1 MGRQVAASQRDD
13 DGIVAAEQ
21 NVDLDDLPDSQP
33 IQLEKKYHAAPERC
47 LWPYA
52 KRHGE
57 PKLPA
62 SCLCACRHR
71 QSSEPIFRDQSTDF
85 SKRPISEGLRVTL
98 MPQAD
103 MISSLASAE
112 TTPPKNKTPTKTKH
126 KPGGAVTP
134 AMNPTTGFFMLS
146 LI

>member
-21 NVDLDDLPDSQP
+21 NVEKDDLPDSQP
-33 IQLEKKYHAAPERC
+33 IQLEKKIHAAPERC

-71 QSSEPIFRDQSTDF
+71 QSSDPIFRDQSTDLN
-85 SKRPISEGLRVTL
+85 KHPKTEKKQKTL

-103 MISSLASAE
+103 MISSLASAVS
-112 TTPPKNKTPTKTKH
+112 
-126 KPGGAVTP
+126 A
-134 AMNPTTGFFMLS
+134 
-146 LI
+146 